1 MVTVAT
7 DTFMSLIACCIANA
21 VISIPV
27 EDLSCTP
34 SKVMLEIESPIFF
47 IDVAEDDDGGGT
59 IRKK

>member
-1 MVTVAT
+1 
-7 DTFMSLIACCIANA
+7 MSLIACCIANA

-47 IDVAEDDDGGGT
+47 IDVAEDDDVVDGGGT